1 MSDFIC
7 INDRNQL
14 PKYIP
19 GYDTPEKAEAASL
32 AMSADQV
39 VFAAPSTAFGGPG
52 SYIKTIILIPSGTT
66 VSDVDLAINGDN
78 VNLWNGSVTYAEL
91 PPPRILP
98 LGITTTSGNVS
109 FSSMPNDM
117 TAIVTGYFTPTV

>member
-32 AMSADQV
+32 AMSANDV
-39 VFAAPSTAFGGPG
+39 LYVSSAGGYAGPG
-52 SYIKTIILIPSGTT
+52 SFIKTITFVPVDTQPECT
-66 VSDVDLAINGDN
+66 VTINGTSMA
-78 VNLWNGSVTYAEL
+78 LWESGGSAFATT
-91 PPPRILP
+91 PPPVTLT
-98 LGITTTSGNVS
+98 LGITTTSDNLTFESLAGR
-109 FSSMPNDM
+109 
-117 TAIVTGYFTPTV
+117 AIVTGYFTPTV

>member
-32 AMSADQV
+32 AMSANQV
-39 VFAAPSTAFGGPG
+39 VVVTSTDAFGGPG
-52 SYIKTIILIPSGTT
+52 SFIKSLTLVPNNLTPYCIATLGDQTATLWETGSLYNTI
-66 VSDVDLAINGDN
+66 
-78 VNLWNGSVTYAEL
+78 
-91 PPPRILP
+91 PPPVAIQ
-98 LGITTTSGNVS
+98 LGITINSGTVG
-109 FSSMPNDM
+109 FSTLSGI

>member
-32 AMSADQV
+32 AMSANDV
-39 VFAAPSTAFGGPG
+39 RYVDSTDPIAGPG
-52 SYIKTIILIPSGTT
+52 SFIKTVTLVPVDIEPDFVVEIDGTT
-66 VSDVDLAINGDN
+66 MT
-78 VNLWNGSVTYAEL
+78 LWGSGGSAFATT
-91 PPPRILP
+91 PPPVTLT
-98 LGITTTSGNVS
+98 LGITTTSGNFS
-109 FSSMPNDM
+109 FSNLDGR
-117 TAIVTGYFTPTV
+117 AIVTGYFTPTV

>member
-32 AMSADQV
+32 AMSANDV
-39 VFAAPSTAFGGPG
+39 RYVDSTGPIAGPG
-52 SYIKTIILIPSGTT
+52 SFIKTVTLVPVDIEPDFVVEIDGTT
-66 VSDVDLAINGDN
+66 MT
-78 VNLWNGSVTYAEL
+78 LWGSGGSAFATT
-91 PPPRILP
+91 PPPVTLT
-98 LGITTTSGNVS
+98 LGITTTSGNFS
-109 FSSMPNDM
+109 FSNLDGR
-117 TAIVTGYFTPTV
+117 AIVTGYFTPTV

>member
-32 AMSADQV
+32 AMSANDV
-39 VFAAPSTAFGGPG
+39 LYVDSTGQIAGPG
-52 SYIKTIILIPSGTT
+52 SFIKTITIVPNNTEPSCVVTINGTT
-66 VSDVDLAINGDN
+66 MT
-78 VNLWNGSVTYAEL
+78 LWGSGGSAFTTT
-91 PPPRILP
+91 PPPVTLT
-98 LGITTTSGNVS
+98 LGITTTSGNLI
-109 FSSMPNDM
+109 FE
-117 TAIVTGYFTPTV
+117 TLAGGHAIVTGYFTPTV

>member
-32 AMSADQV
+32 AM
-39 VFAAPSTAFGGPG
+39 AANDVRYVDSTGPIAGPG
-52 SYIKTIILIPSGTT
+52 SFIKTITVVPIDTEPAFVVAIDGATMTLWGSGGSAFATT
-66 VSDVDLAINGDN
+66 
-78 VNLWNGSVTYAEL
+78 
-91 PPPRILP
+91 PPPVTLT
-98 LGITTTSGNVS
+98 LGITTTSGNLT
-109 FSSMPNDM
+109 FS
-117 TAIVTGYFTPTV
+117 TLAGRAIVTGYFTPPV

>member
-32 AMSADQV
+32 AMSANEVRYVD
-39 VFAAPSTAFGGPG
+39 STGPIAGPG
-52 SYIKTIILIPSGTT
+52 SFIKTVTLVP
-66 VSDVDLAINGDN
+66 VDTEPDFVVAINGTTMT
-78 VNLWNGSVTYAEL
+78 LWGSGGSAFATT
-91 PPPRILP
+91 PPPVTLTV
-98 LGITTTSGNVS
+98 GITTTSGNFS
-109 FSSMPNDM
+109 FSTLDGR
-117 TAIVTGYFTPTV
+117 AIVTGYFTPLA